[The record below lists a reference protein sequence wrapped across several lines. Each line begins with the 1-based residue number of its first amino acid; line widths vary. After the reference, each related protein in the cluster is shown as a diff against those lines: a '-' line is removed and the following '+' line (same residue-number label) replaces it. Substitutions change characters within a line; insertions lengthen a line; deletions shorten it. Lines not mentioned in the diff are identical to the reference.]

1 LTLAISLSLTL
12 RRIHDSK
19 VAIEVISDQLLARS
33 DDVKEL
39 EDIDAELN
47 ADLEAETRKWHSR
60 WPEPEECCMIL
71 KMELSRGQAELEA
84 NYQQFKKQFA
94 EMEPSKA
101 DCTLVDLP
109 LPPLPG
115 EISKS
120 KERAR
125 EPTKKI
131 VGDLIT
137 FESQFKNENIAGSD
151 FIQKTCATCLVDL
164 ITDCQEEDPMTCRDA
179 VETGKSDILVD
190 LNTEIPKDDP
200 ESKVTPKTPCISDD
214 LAVLVTDFPIP
225 TENGGNS
232 EDSTEVPTFR
242 DVNDIVQIITQGYVQ
257 LIKKRNES
265 VSKELKDMKTEVVEV
280 RKAKLQMQP
289 LYNIGLAIRKRQV
302 EIDSGKEKEDKNQT
316 IIADGNSAA
325 HHAQVLADATW
336 MMSSPAEQRF
346 KEMYNGVSAKTV
358 LEHRD
363 HTTFLDILNWNLNM
377 RQFTQTGGINRTVF
391 SKLFQYVFTKI
402 CPSFKLTD
410 KDFEQDKDLRD
421 TLVSMRSQHSV
432 AYERDIQ
439 THQMNRR
446 FLKNQQARAQR
457 AS

>member
-1 LTLAISLSLTL
+1 
-12 RRIHDSK
+12 
-19 VAIEVISDQLLARS
+19 VISDQLLAS
-33 DDVKEL
+33 SEEVKEL
-39 EDIDAELN
+39 EDFEAELKTE
-47 ADLEAETRKWHSR
+47 LEAETRKWHSR

-101 DCTLVDLP
+101 DCTLVDVP
-109 LPPLPG
+109 SPPLRGDIP
-115 EISKS
+115 KS

-125 EPTKKI
+125 EPTNKI

-137 FESQFKNENIAGSD
+137 FESQFQNENIACSD
-151 FIQKTCATCLVDL
+151 FLQKACATGPVDL
-164 ITDCQEEDPMTCRDA
+164 ITDCQEEGLTTCSDA

-190 LNTEIPKDDP
+190 LNTEILRDNP
-200 ESKVTPKTPCISDD
+200 ESKATPKTPCISDD
-214 LAVLVTDFPIP
+214 LIVLVTDFPIP

-242 DVNDIVQIITQGYVQ
+242 DVDDIVQIITQGYVQ
-257 LIKKRNES
+257 LIKKRKES
-265 VSKELKDMKTEVVEV
+265 VNKELKDMKTEVSEV

-302 EIDSGKEKEDKNQT
+302 EIDSGKGKEDKDQT
-316 IIADGNSAA
+316 VIADGNPAA

-336 MMSSPAEQRF
+336 MMSSPEEQRF

-358 LEHRD
+358 LEHGD

-377 RQFTQTGGINRTVF
+377 RQFTPTGGINRTVF
-391 SKLFQYVFTKI
+391 NKLFQFVFTKSA
-402 CPSFKLTD
+402 P
-410 KDFEQDKDLRD
+410 
-421 TLVSMRSQHSV
+421 RSRSPTKILS
-432 AYERDIQ
+432 RIK
-439 THQMNRR
+439 T
-446 FLKNQQARAQR
+446 
-457 AS
+457 